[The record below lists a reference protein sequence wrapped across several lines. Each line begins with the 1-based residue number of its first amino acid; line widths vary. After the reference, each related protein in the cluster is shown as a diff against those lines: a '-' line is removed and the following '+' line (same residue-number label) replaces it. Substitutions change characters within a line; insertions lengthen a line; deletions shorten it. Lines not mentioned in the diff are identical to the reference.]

1 MRSNAVLL
9 LLFRVCPN
17 RFCQLKLISRHM
29 GHYNDILWESVD
41 NNWRWLWILTWG
53 DQAGALDI
61 RILRKRRSFASDVDS
76 FKLPNNLATMIMTST
91 DQFVDPSIQ
100 PFLSFHSHLITRMY
114 RYSMMR
120 QELIH
125 NAMMMIVLVNIEFRW
140 GSCWNRTRRHGV
152 IHYTTWLGLVSI
164 RWIWDRL
171 LAFLLVKVFRLDDSH
186 KKRNETT
193 PNPFTWTPLLNYFV
207 TALNI
212 PQHATGRSPGS

>member
-1 MRSNAVLL
+1 
-9 LLFRVCPN
+9 
-17 RFCQLKLISRHM
+17 
-29 GHYNDILWESVD
+29 
-41 NNWRWLWILTWG
+41 
-53 DQAGALDI
+53 
-61 RILRKRRSFASDVDS
+61 
-76 FKLPNNLATMIMTST
+76 MTST

-171 LAFLLVKVFRLDDSH
+171 LAFLLVKVFRFDDSH
-186 KKRNETT
+186 KKRNEIT

-212 PQHATGRSPGS
+212 PQQDGRQVVRLKIEASPTINSFSYCSKKGISFGFLKSKEREMNYYLDLDQRGGRSL

>member
-1 MRSNAVLL
+1 
-9 LLFRVCPN
+9 
-17 RFCQLKLISRHM
+17 
-29 GHYNDILWESVD
+29 
-41 NNWRWLWILTWG
+41 
-53 DQAGALDI
+53 
-61 RILRKRRSFASDVDS
+61 
-76 FKLPNNLATMIMTST
+76 MIMTST

-114 RYSMMR
+114 RYSMMT

-140 GSCWNRTRRHGV
+140 GSCWNRARRHGV

-164 RWIWDRL
+164 RWIWDHL
-171 LAFLLVKVFRLDDSH
+171 LAFLLVKLFRFDDSH
-186 KKRNETT
+186 KKRNEIT

-212 PQHATGRSPGS
+212 PQQDGRQVVRLKIEASPTINSFSYCWIKGIERKGNELLPGFGSGGRRIPLVPRFALSLRVIVIANV